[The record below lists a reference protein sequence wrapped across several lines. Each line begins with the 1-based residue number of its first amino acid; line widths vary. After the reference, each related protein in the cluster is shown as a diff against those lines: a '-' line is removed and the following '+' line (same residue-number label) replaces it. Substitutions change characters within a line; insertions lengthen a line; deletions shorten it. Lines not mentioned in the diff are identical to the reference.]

1 MLTDGTRNVNERWP
15 TIVGMTGRR
24 RSDETRA
31 AILAAARRYFA
42 ADGFERTTIRA
53 IAADAGIDPSMVMRY
68 YGSKDGLFAA
78 AADLDLQLPDLTAVP
93 REQLGETL
101 VRHWVERWEGGF
113 SDELL
118 LVLFRSAI
126 TNEAAAEQLRTVF
139 GAQVAKALAAIV
151 DDRAEAAT
159 RAGLVSTQML
169 GLALCRFIL
178 RPPPVVALDL
188 DTLIATV
195 SETVQRYLTRPL
207 TPRPGEGRCR
217 DDSAQARPPGLPDT

>member
-1 MLTDGTRNVNERWP
+1 
-15 TIVGMTGRR
+15 MTARR
-24 RSDETRA
+24 RSDQTRA
-31 AILAAARRYFA
+31 AILAAARRRFA

-68 YGSKDGLFAA
+68 YGSKDGLFSA
-78 AADLDLQLPDLTAVP
+78 AADLDLQLPDLASVP

-101 VRHWVERWEGGF
+101 VRHWVERWEGGS

-118 LVLFRSAI
+118 IVVFRSAI
-126 TNEAAAEQLRTVF
+126 TNEAAAERLRTVF
-139 GAQVAKALAAIV
+139 GAQVAKAVATIV

-169 GLALCRFIL
+169 GLALCRYIL
-178 RPPPVVALDL
+178 RLAPVVALDL

-195 SETVQRYLTRPL
+195 SDTVQRYLTGPL
-207 TPRPGEGRCR
+207 T
-217 DDSAQARPPGLPDT
+217 ARAR

>member
-1 MLTDGTRNVNERWP
+1 
-15 TIVGMTGRR
+15 MTARR
-24 RSDETRA
+24 RSDQTRA
-31 AILAAARRYFA
+31 AILAAARRRFA

-68 YGSKDGLFAA
+68 YGSKDGLFSA
-78 AADLDLQLPDLTAVP
+78 AADLDLQLPDLAAVP

-101 VRHWVERWEGGF
+101 VRHWVERWEGGS

-118 LVLFRSAI
+118 IVVFRSAI
-126 TNEAAAEQLRTVF
+126 TNEAAAERLRTVF
-139 GAQVAKALAAIV
+139 GAQVAKAIATIV

-169 GLALCRFIL
+169 GLALCRYIL
-178 RPPPVVALDL
+178 RLAPVVALDL

-195 SETVQRYLTRPL
+195 SDTVQRYLTGPL
-207 TPRPGEGRCR
+207 T
-217 DDSAQARPPGLPDT
+217 ARAR

>member
-1 MLTDGTRNVNERWP
+1 
-15 TIVGMTGRR
+15 MTARR
-24 RSDETRA
+24 RSDQTRA
-31 AILAAARRYFA
+31 AILAAARRRFA

-68 YGSKDGLFAA
+68 YGSKDGLFSA
-78 AADLDLQLPDLTAVP
+78 AADLDLQLPDLASVP

-101 VRHWVERWEGGF
+101 VRHWVERWEGGS

-118 LVLFRSAI
+118 IVVFRSAI
-126 TNEAAAEQLRTVF
+126 TNEAAAERLRTVF
-139 GAQVAKALAAIV
+139 GAQVAKAVGTIV

-169 GLALCRFIL
+169 GLALCRYIL
-178 RPPPVVALDL
+178 RFAPVVALDL

-195 SETVQRYLTRPL
+195 SDTVQRYLTGPL
-207 TPRPGEGRCR
+207 T
-217 DDSAQARPPGLPDT
+217 ARAR

>member
-1 MLTDGTRNVNERWP
+1 
-15 TIVGMTGRR
+15 MTARR
-24 RSDETRA
+24 RSDQTRA
-31 AILAAARRYFA
+31 AILAAARRRFA

-68 YGSKDGLFAA
+68 YGSKDGLFSA
-78 AADLDLQLPDLTAVP
+78 AADLDLQLPDLAAVP

-101 VRHWVERWEGGF
+101 VRHWVERWEGGS

-118 LVLFRSAI
+118 IVVFRSAI
-126 TNEAAAEQLRTVF
+126 TNEAAAERLRTVF
-139 GAQVAKALAAIV
+139 GAQVAKAVGTIV

-169 GLALCRFIL
+169 GLALCRYIL
-178 RPPPVVALDL
+178 RLAPVVALDL

-195 SETVQRYLTRPL
+195 SDTVQRYLTGPL
-207 TPRPGEGRCR
+207 T
-217 DDSAQARPPGLPDT
+217 ARAR

>member
-1 MLTDGTRNVNERWP
+1 
-15 TIVGMTGRR
+15 MTARR
-24 RSDETRA
+24 RSDQTRA
-31 AILAAARRYFA
+31 AILAAARRRFA

-68 YGSKDGLFAA
+68 YGSKDGLFSA
-78 AADLDLQLPDLTAVP
+78 AADLDLQLPDLASVP

-101 VRHWVERWEGGF
+101 VRHWVERWEGGS

-118 LVLFRSAI
+118 IVLFRSAI
-126 TNEAAAEQLRTVF
+126 TNEAAAERLRTVF
-139 GAQVAKALAAIV
+139 GAQVAKAVGTIV

-169 GLALCRFIL
+169 GLALCRYIL
-178 RPPPVVALDL
+178 RLAPVVALDL

-195 SETVQRYLTRPL
+195 SDTVQRYLTGPL
-207 TPRPGEGRCR
+207 T
-217 DDSAQARPPGLPDT
+217 ARAR